1 MKCFNSITIFLI
13 CLIATTTSCNDMDKI
28 HQQYLDG
35 EIIYSGKL
43 DTLLIRPGM
52 YRAQL
57 EAYTHLL
64 GNSNKVIV
72 EFDNR
77 TEIYDIES
85 DVPEIY
91 SVIIENLDEDFYE
104 FDVVTQDGEGNL
116 SIPQTVSGF
125 AVGDNFVGDQSP
137 REVNDFTFETDGNY
151 VNFFGNAESEFVIFT
166 TLDYDNEN
174 NEIVR
179 DTLFFEDDKVKLID
193 FLPLGNLTTQSY
205 IQSGLRGIDTIAL
218 EPVSYSLPDVPYSE
232 LEKDFIQIVDIIGD
246 NNGQF
251 DGANPQEFLFD
262 GNGSWDG
269 NNEQTYLSQP
279 GDIPHHF
286 TIDLG
291 VNTVLR
297 KVKLEMPDAQTNNQ
311 NNATRVQIWGKRTLG
326 FENTNSS
333 TESELINL
341 GWTLMEDVTL
351 DGQNESNHN
360 FLISP
365 IF

>member
-1 MKCFNSITIFLI
+1 MIFLI
-13 CLIATTTSCNDMDKI
+13 CLIATATGCSDMDKI

-64 GNSNKVIV
+64 GNSNKVII

-77 TEIYDIES
+77 TEVYDIES
-85 DVPEIY
+85 DISEIY
-91 SVIIENLDEDFYE
+91 SIIIEKLDENFYE
-104 FDVVTQDGEGNL
+104 FDIITQDQEGNL

-125 AVGDNFVGDQSP
+125 AVGDNFVGDQPP
-137 REVNDFTFETDGNY
+137 REVNDFTFEADGNY

-174 NEIVR
+174 NDVVR

-218 EPVSYSLPDVPYSE
+218 EPVIYSLPDVPYSE
-232 LEKDFIQIVDIIGD
+232 LSK
-246 NNGQF
+246 
-251 DGANPQEFLFD
+251 
-262 GNGSWDG
+262 
-269 NNEQTYLSQP
+269 
-279 GDIPHHF
+279 
-286 TIDLG
+286 
-291 VNTVLR
+291 
-297 KVKLEMPDAQTNNQ
+297 
-311 NNATRVQIWGKRTLG
+311 
-326 FENTNSS
+326 
-333 TESELINL
+333 
-341 GWTLMEDVTL
+341 
-351 DGQNESNHN
+351 
-360 FLISP
+360 
-365 IF
+365 